1 MRVYISYNYLTHE
14 WFIIIRV
21 VEFLTFTLLINGLS
35 LLELLFLT
43 FTLLINGLSLLVLLS
58 LLCCP
63 VCTSGRECDLIIL
76 GRLPL
81 WVLPRCEACL
91 GVVFFTTLAEDCTCT
106 LPGVPQPVLTR
117 YIQICVLFMWLPFYY
132 SQVGTAL

>member
-21 VEFLTFTLLINGLS
+21 VEFLTFTLLIK
-35 LLELLFLT
+35 
-43 FTLLINGLSLLVLLS
+43 GLSLLVLLS

-117 YIQICVLFMWLPFYY
+117 YMQICVLFMWLPFFY